1 MPDST
6 HQTADRPAESAEAQ
20 RSEEAERPRL
30 LVIDDDSTIR
40 EMLRVSLELHYEVF
54 CRPNGDDVV
63 RTIEDVRPRLLLLDI
78 NIPGADGHEICS
90 AIRDEARFRRLPILF
105 MTVRKDD
112 ATFLKSLQ
120 SGGDAL
126 ILKPFEIRSLR
137 ERVAYLLSRS

>member
-6 HQTADRPAESAEAQ
+6 IQRKESRSPCAKTDRGGGE
-20 RSEEAERPRL
+20 ERPRL

-40 EMLRVSLELHYEVF
+40 EMLRVSLELNYEVV
-54 CRPNGDDVV
+54 CRANGDDVV
-63 RTIEDVRPRLLLLDI
+63 HTIEDVRPRLLLLDI

-90 AIRDEARFRRLPILF
+90 VIRDEARFRRLPILF

-126 ILKPFEIRSLR
+126 ILKPFEIGPLR
-137 ERVAYLLSRS
+137 ERLAYLLNLP

>member
-1 MPDST
+1 MPQSPNQST
-6 HQTADRPAESAEAQ
+6 DGPAASAKAGRGAEP
-20 RSEEAERPRL
+20 ERPRL

-40 EMLRVSLELHYEVF
+40 EMLRVSLESHYEIF

-63 RTIEDVRPRLLLLDI
+63 HTIEEVRPRLLLLDI

-105 MTVRKDD
+105 MTVRRDD

-126 ILKPFEIRSLR
+126 ILKPFEIGSLR